1 MATKKRIVWPE
12 TAFSRAPALGAND
25 AVAIGRVVYQHFPH
39 TSVPE
44 IVKSEQLNLTS
55 MTLNRCLAAYRVATE
70 LGEGNWEHLS
80 FAMLRTLDSL
90 AERQQAQV
98 AKRAS
103 KEKWSAHQLQAEV
116 ARLNKQKKGKR
127 RGRPALPSIVRA
139 VNQLTSFAASPRGI
153 GASLDSIP
161 ELTPDQAGRLR
172 QATQALQAE
181 LRSLD
186 SRLRQA
192 L

>member
-1 MATKKRIVWPE
+1 MVTKKRAVWPE
-12 TAFSRAPALGAND
+12 TAFSGAPALGAKD
-25 AVAIGRVVYQHFPH
+25 AVEIGRVVYQHFPE

-44 IVKSEQLNLTS
+44 IVKSEKLNLTP

-70 LGEGNWEHLS
+70 LGAGKWEHLS

-90 AERQQAQV
+90 VAQQQGTV
-98 AKRAS
+98 ARRAS
-103 KEKWSAHQLQAEV
+103 KERWSAHQLQAEV

-153 GASLDSIP
+153 AASVDSIA
-161 ELTPDQAGRLR
+161 ELTPEQLDQLHRS
-172 QATQALQAE
+172 TQALRGE
-181 LRSLD
+181 LKRLE
-186 SRLRQA
+186 SRLK
-192 L
+192 